1 MSVLALID
9 AHLDQISACAQTISD
24 LHFPPPKIFTNALLQ
39 PHDITALIRDTESHE
54 RALFTVTRAAAAA
67 SSVQSSSA
75 SSRRR
80 TTVGPA
86 TAGFLAAGGVGGAAA
101 AGGGGGGGGARG
113 SAPRRNA
120 AVAAVLGGDL
130 AERIRRSGAGG
141 AKAGEVDVLALLE
154 GAEKLC
160 GV

>member
-1 MSVLALID
+1 MRTPPRPSHALT
-9 AHLDQISACAQTISD
+9 SAPPS
-24 LHFPPPKIFTNALLQ
+24 FPAPKIFTNALLQ
-39 PHDITALIRDTESHE
+39 SHDITALIRDTEAHE

-67 SSVQSSSA
+67 SAVPSGA
-75 SSRRR
+75 ARRR

-101 AGGGGGGGGARG
+101 AAGGGGGARG
-113 SAPRRNA
+113 AAPRRNA

-130 AERIRRSGAGG
+130 AERIRRSGSGA
-141 AKAGEVDVLALLE
+141 AKAGGEVDVLALLE

>member
-1 MSVLALID
+1 MPVLALID

-39 PHDITALIRDTESHE
+39 PHDITALIRDTEAHE
-54 RALFTVTRAAAAA
+54 RALFTVTRAQQQQASASAA
-67 SSVQSSSA
+67 S

-86 TAGFLAAGGVGGAAA
+86 TAGFLAAGGVGGAAQ
-101 AGGGGGGGGARG
+101 AGTGGAPRAVG
-113 SAPRRNA
+113 APRRNA

-130 AERIRRSGAGG
+130 AERIRRSNSA
-141 AKAGEVDVLALLE
+141 APKSGEVDVLALLE